1 VNHPNGLMDPLL
13 LLCLSPRPVSFLA
26 KSPLFTMPFV
36 SLFVKAFDSIPVYR
50 PQDADADVR
59 DFIEWAFN
67 SGHIDKE
74 NYVEHSN
81 TVLDQYKTSVEA
93 YQDKFMG
100 IDAFAQKYGLVD
112 FKLGI
117 NRLKQGAVQ
126 IRDNTNTVN
135 YYLFYFILF

>member
-1 VNHPNGLMDPLL
+1 MFEADYDLTFEEEATIEQPANIY
-13 LLCLSPRPVSFLA
+13 
-26 KSPLFTMPFV
+26 
-36 SLFVKAFDSIPVYR
+36 SI
-50 PQDADADVR
+50 VR
-59 DFIEWAFN
+59 TLDFIEWAFN

-135 YYLFYFILF
+135 YYLFILFYFSLL